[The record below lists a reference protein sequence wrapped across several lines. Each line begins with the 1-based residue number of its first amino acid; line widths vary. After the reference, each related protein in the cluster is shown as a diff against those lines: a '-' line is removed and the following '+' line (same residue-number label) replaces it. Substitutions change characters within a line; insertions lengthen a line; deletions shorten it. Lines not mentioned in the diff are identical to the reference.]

1 MTSFCQ
7 LTITFTQTQSLF
19 TCSLIFA
26 VKQPSKMNRKPNNGR
41 TEQPEPKATLFACW
55 KRLRALPC
63 EGEGAIFSSLPMAHA
78 CSLFLPHYPCGIG
91 VTREATGKG
100 MRMEQPSTSHGP
112 AAAAAA
118 ARFEFR

>member
-1 MTSFCQ
+1 
-7 LTITFTQTQSLF
+7 
-19 TCSLIFA
+19 
-26 VKQPSKMNRKPNNGR
+26 MNRKPNNGR

-63 EGEGAIFSSLPMAHA
+63 DGVGGNIFIPSHA
-78 CSLFLPHYPCGIG
+78 CSLFLPHNPCGIG